1 MTDEPTPTEGGALDE
16 VPAALD
22 DGLAARVGP
31 PPPARLPSLG
41 SRMRS
46 GRTIA
51 SFGLALLLLAGL
63 AWRIDRAVLADAWQR
78 LRGAQPGWWLAAL
91 GTYYL
96 AFPVRAARWRVL
108 LANAGEPAASIP
120 GTGALAEI
128 IYLSWFANALVPA
141 KLGDVWR
148 GWLVRRASGTSWTR
162 AMGTIVAE
170 RALDLVMLVC
180 LMVAAGFLTYGDV
193 LASGVA
199 GGLGA
204 CLLRGADGNVGC
216 ALARLFALGAVVVL
230 ALVIALVLLA
240 RFGGHLE
247 RRLPRRLGTLY
258 ATFAQALVMSFG
270 RFGPLLGLS
279 AAAWAAE
286 GASFYLVGRALGLTL
301 GAPLVVFFSL
311 LQAFITAIP
320 ATPGG
325 LGLEFILAGAIGLRG
340 YAAAD
345 ALALTALYR
354 TISYLS
360 LVVGGAIVFLLSPR
374 TRSVR

>member
-1 MTDEPTPTEGGALDE
+1 MGEPEGD
-16 VPAALD
+16 AASGQL
-22 DGLAARVGP
+22 V
-31 PPPARLPSLG
+31 PPAPERLPSLW

-46 GRTIA
+46 GRTVA
-51 SFGLALLLLAGL
+51 SFGLAVLLLGALF
-63 AWRIDRAVLADAWQR
+63 WRLDRAVLADAWLR
-78 LRGAQPGWWLAAL
+78 LRAARPGWWLAAL
-91 GTYYL
+91 GAYYL
-96 AFPVRAARWRVL
+96 AFPARAARWQIL
-108 LANAGEPAASIP
+108 LANAGEPIAAIP
-120 GTGALAEI
+120 RNRVLAEI

-148 GWLVRRASGTSWTR
+148 GWLVRREGGTSWTR

-170 RALDLVMLVC
+170 RALDLVVLVV

-193 LASGVA
+193 LAGGVA

-204 CLLRGADGNVGC
+204 CLRDGAGGHVGC
-216 ALARLFALGAVVVL
+216 SLARLFGLGAVLVL
-230 ALVIALVLLA
+230 ALIVGLVLVARYGAHAERLLPARVGARYAAFASALVL
-240 RFGGHLE
+240 
-247 RRLPRRLGTLY
+247 
-258 ATFAQALVMSFG
+258 SFG
-270 RFGPLLGLS
+270 RFGPLLALS

-286 GASFYLVGRALGLTL
+286 GASFYLVGRALGLSL

-360 LVVGGAIVFLLSPR
+360 LIVGGAVVFLASPR
-374 TRSVR
+374 TRSAR